1 MDRNSLIG
9 LGLIG
14 AILIGWMYFT
24 APSKEEIERN
34 KRVRD
39 SIALA
44 EQKKAEE
51 IVKTQTI
58 QKQKDSL
65 IVKATVDSVSVLP
78 DSILK
83 IKKEQELVSNFR
95 DFAPAASGKDEEF
108 VLENNLIKVF
118 VSSKGGKIKSVE
130 LKNFSRPETKDAL
143 MLFNEDSLKQALVLN
158 VYNNSIIS
166 TDSLYFNKDQSSTAS
181 TLNLILPTLKQNSFI
196 KYQYFLNND
205 SYNLEFKVAFIGMQQ
220 IISTNNDEVIFDWN
234 MKMPSQELH
243 IEKEKQTSGIFYSS
257 SGEEQEIDNLSLT
270 GSDEKSITESGTK
283 WVAFKQQFFTAAITA
298 NTQFNQGAL
307 LSTFVDNSDMKYV
320 KTTKASLSF
329 NYKRTQNDEFGMKF
343 FFGPN
348 QYYVL
353 KNQQNGMEKLIP
365 MGWWIFSYLNK
376 WIVIPVFD
384 LFKNSTMS
392 MGWVILILTVII
404 KLLLLPIA
412 YKTYLSSAKMRL
424 LKPEMDVI
432 REKHKGDPM
441 KMNQD
446 NMSLYKRAGVSPLSG
461 CIPALLQLPILIALL
476 NFFPA
481 SFELRQEP
489 FLWATDLST
498 YDSVWDFGYVPII
511 HTIYGDHI
519 SLFALLMFVSTI
531 IYTWMNQ
538 KMMPMQN
545 NQMPGMQT
553 MMYLMPVIFLS
564 FMNSYSAGLSWYYFL
579 ANVITFLQTF
589 IMRKLISDDKLRAQI
604 DENMKKPVKK
614 SGFQQRLEEMQ
625 KRQIQNRK

>member
-34 KRVRD
+34 KRLRD

-51 IVKTQTI
+51 IVKTQTL
-58 QKQKDSL
+58 QKQNDTLSPKVIADSL
-65 IVKATVDSVSVLP
+65 SVLP

-83 IKKEQELVSNFR
+83 IKKEQELLANFK
-95 DFAPAASGKDEEF
+95 DFAPAASGKDEDF
-108 VLENNLIKVF
+108 ILENNLIKVF
-118 VSSKGGKIKSVE
+118 ISSKGGKIKSVV
-130 LKNFSRPETKDAL
+130 LKNFNRPDSKDAL
-143 MLFNEDSLKQALVLN
+143 VLFNSDSLKQALVLN
-158 VYNNSIIS
+158 VYNNTLIS
-166 TDSLYFNKDQSSTAS
+166 TDSLYFTKEQPSTQS
-181 TLNLILPTLKQNSFI
+181 TLNLILPTSKQNSFI
-196 KYQYFLNND
+196 KYQYVLNDD
-205 SYNLEFKVAFIGMQQ
+205 SYNVEFKVAFTGMQQ

-243 IEKEKQTSGIFYSS
+243 IEKEKQTSGVFYCS

-270 GSDEKSITESGTK
+270 GTDEKSITESGTK
-283 WVAFKQQFFTAAITA
+283 WVAFKQQFFTAAVSA
-298 NTQFNQGAL
+298 NTQFNQGTL

-329 NYKRTQNDEFGMKF
+329 NYNRIPNDEFGMKF

-353 KNQQNGMEKLIP
+353 KNQQNGMQKLIP

-446 NMSLYKRAGVSPLSG
+446 NMTLYKRAGASPLSG

-481 SFELRQEP
+481 SFELRQES
-489 FLWATDLST
+489 FLWAPDLST
-498 YDSVWDFGYVPII
+498 YDSIWDYGYVPII
-511 HTIYGDHI
+511 NTIYGDHI

-579 ANVITFLQTF
+579 ANIITFLQTF
-589 IMRKLISDDKLRAQI
+589 IMRKLISDEKLRAQI
-604 DENMKKPVKK
+604 DDNMKKPVKK

-625 KRQIQNRK
+625 KRQLQNRK

>member
-9 LGLIG
+9 LGLMG
-14 AILIGWMYFT
+14 AVLIGWMYFT
-24 APSKEEIERN
+24 APSKQEIERN

-39 SIALA
+39 SLALI

-51 IVKTQTI
+51 KAKSIANQTKEIPKTNIT
-58 QKQKDSL
+58 SN
-65 IVKATVDSVSVLP
+65 DSVSSVP
-78 DSILK
+78 DSVLK
-83 IKKEQELVSNFR
+83 QKEAEKLLLTFR
-95 DFAPAASGKDEEF
+95 DFAPAANGKLEEF
-108 VLENNLIKVF
+108 ILENNLIKVTI
-118 VSSKGGKIKSVE
+118 SSKGGKIKNVQ
-130 LKNFSRPETKDAL
+130 LKNFTRPDSKNPLE
-143 MLFNEDSLKQALVLN
+143 LFNDDSLKQSIILN

-166 TDSLYFNKDQSSTAS
+166 TDSLYFIKENAS
-181 TLNLILPTLKQNSFI
+181 AGSLELVLPTSSKNSAVKF
-196 KYQYFLNND
+196 KYSLSED
-205 SYNLEFKVAFIGMQQ
+205 SYNVDFKISFTGMQQ
-220 IISTNNDEVIFDWN
+220 IISTNNDEVTFDWN

-243 IEKEKQTSGIFYSS
+243 IEKEKQTSGIFYCT
-257 SGEEQEIDNLSLT
+257 SGEEAEIDNLSLT
-270 GSDEKSITESGTK
+270 SSDEKSITESATK
-283 WVAFKQQFFTAAITA
+283 WIAFKQQFFTAAVTA
-298 NTQFNQGAL
+298 DTKFNQGSL
-307 LSTFVDNSDMKYV
+307 LTTFVDNTDMKYV
-320 KTTKASLSF
+320 KTTKALLSF
-329 NYKRTQNDEFGMKF
+329 NYNRVQNDEFKMKF

-353 KNQQNGMEKLIP
+353 KNQGMEKLIP

-384 LFKNSTMS
+384 LFKNSDIS

-424 LKPEMDVI
+424 LKPEMEVI
-432 REKHKGDPM
+432 KEKHKGDPM

-446 NMSLYKRAGVSPLSG
+446 NMTLYKRAGVSPLSG

-481 SFELRQEP
+481 SFELRQES

-498 YDSVWDFGYVPII
+498 YDSIWNFGYVPIL

-531 IYTWMNQ
+531 LYTWMNQ

-579 ANVITFLQTF
+579 ANIITFLQTF
-589 IMRKLISDDKLRAQI
+589 VMQKLISDQKLRATI
-604 DENMKKPVKK
+604 DDNMKKPVKK
-614 SGFQQRLEEMQ
+614 SGFQQRLEDMQ
-625 KRQIQNRK
+625 KRQLQDRKRK

>member
-14 AILIGWMYFT
+14 ALLIGWMYFT

-39 SIALA
+39 SIAQI

-51 IVKTQTI
+51 TSKSIAKQTKEI
-58 QKQKDSL
+58 PNINISS
-65 IVKATVDSVSVLP
+65 VDSVSALP

-83 IKKEQELVSNFR
+83 QKEAEKLLLTFR
-95 DFAPAASGKDEEF
+95 DFAPAAKGKQEDII
-108 VLENNLIKVF
+108 LENNLLKVTI
-118 VSSKGGKIKSVE
+118 SSKGGKIKNVQ
-130 LKNFSRPETKDAL
+130 LKNFTRPDSKNPLE
-143 MLFNEDSLKQALVLN
+143 LFNDDSLKQSIILN

-166 TDSLYFNKDQSSTAS
+166 TDSLYFTKGNSTAGS
-181 TLNLILPTLKQNSFI
+181 LELVLPTTSKNSSVKFN
-196 KYQYFLNND
+196 YSLSED
-205 SYNLEFKVAFIGMQQ
+205 SYNVDFKVSFTGMEQ
-220 IISTNNDEVIFDWN
+220 IISTNNDEVTFDWS

-243 IEKEKQTSGIFYSS
+243 IEKEKQTSGIFYCT
-257 SGEEQEIDNLSLT
+257 SGEEAEIDNLSLT
-270 GSDEKSITESGTK
+270 SSDEKSITESATK
-283 WVAFKQQFFTAAITA
+283 WIAFKQQFFTAAITA
-298 NTQFNQGAL
+298 GTKFNQGSL
-307 LSTFVDNSDMKYV
+307 LTTFVDNTDMKYV
-320 KTTKASLSF
+320 KTTKALLSF
-329 NYKRTQNDEFGMKF
+329 NYNRVQNDEFKMKF

-353 KNQQNGMEKLIP
+353 KNQGMEKLIP

-384 LFKNSTMS
+384 LFKNSEIS

-424 LKPEMDVI
+424 LKPEMEVI
-432 REKHKGDPM
+432 KEKHKGDPM

-446 NMSLYKRAGVSPLSG
+446 NMTLYKRAGASPLSG

-481 SFELRQEP
+481 SFELRQES

-498 YDSVWDFGYVPII
+498 YDSIWNFGHVPIL

-531 IYTWMNQ
+531 LYTWMNQ

-579 ANVITFLQTF
+579 ANIITFIQTF
-589 IMRKLISDDKLRAQI
+589 VMQKLISDKKLRAAI

-614 SGFQQRLEEMQ
+614 SGFQQRLEDMQ
-625 KRQIQNRK
+625 KKQLQDRKRK